1 MFMDTSQMVGEVQSQ
16 HTNNALLIVTRREGD
31 YHVEFEGPGNG
42 RRVVDILNLNGNACG
57 MKEDSYIDFGGTS
70 TKRVTVTGTSRGTT
84 YAYVEVGE

>member
-16 HTNNALLIVTRREGD
+16 HSNNAMLIVTRRGD
-31 YHVEFEGPGNG
+31 GYHVEFEGPGNG
-42 RRVVDILNLNGNACG
+42 RRVTDILNINGNACG

-70 TKRVTVTGTSRGTT
+70 TKRVTVTETDKGTT